1 MNKIYFIFL
10 FLLVFIAPAQA
21 QIPQDSVLNTTWILT
36 KTTHTPPIQ
45 RQTTLQINTVKY
57 EIKGFA
63 GCNNYTLPI
72 KQIRERKHYIQVETD
87 AIITNENRCTK
98 NVNEF
103 EQAFFKAISNQKLRI
118 NTDDATLTIV
128 NEDKQT
134 FTFSM
139 QPQNPLL
146 NYIEKHAW
154 KLIQLQGNSN
164 RVYHPYLTFDFQ
176 NNTVTGYT
184 GCSYFTGQIA
194 ISNNLNKIQ
203 FFDLEVKKRTCM
215 STNRKT
221 VEKDFIQLLEGET
234 FSFDVAEQTLN
245 LYQDNQLLLM
255 FGFIPKQMISE

>member
-1 MNKIYFIFL
+1 MNKIYIMFL
-10 FLLVFIAPAQA
+10 FLLVFVTPAAA

-36 KTTHTPPIQ
+36 QTTHTPPIQ

-72 KQIRERKHYIQVETD
+72 KQIRERKHYTQVETD
-87 AIITNENRCTK
+87 AIVTNDNRCTK

-103 EQAFFKAISNQKLRI
+103 EQAFFKALSNQKLRV
-118 NTDDATLTIV
+118 NTADAALTIV

-164 RVYHPYLTFDFQ
+164 RVYHPYLTFDFH
-176 NNTVTGYT
+176 NNTVAGYT
-184 GCSYFTGQIA
+184 GCSYFTGKIA